1 MIGRWDLTQESSM
14 IDKQLSAS
22 TARHYGALGFADID
36 NGVPLKDNIWLTGF
50 PVNCGIMDRTLQLVN
65 R

>member
-1 MIGRWDLTQESSM
+1 M